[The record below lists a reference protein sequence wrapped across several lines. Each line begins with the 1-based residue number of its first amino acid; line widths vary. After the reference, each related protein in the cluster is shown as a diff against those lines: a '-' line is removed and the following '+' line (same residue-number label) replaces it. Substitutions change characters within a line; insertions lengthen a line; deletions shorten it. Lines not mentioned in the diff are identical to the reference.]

1 MVTTFTT
8 FTTSCVQG
16 DLYDLY
22 EDDGWFFPRSKISK
36 DIAADLYAAL
46 EYVSSSSI
54 HSGDNECFAHALW
67 CYGGG
72 SVYDKRE
79 IIGKKLYG
87 ETNSLWPVSY
97 MYAVHYGNGV
107 PVTLTQEREIILSA
121 VGLEPVDFFNYSE
134 SAIIGLNNNHLAVF
148 EAYDYEYVDGELY
161 LWGYDQDGRNSFQFT
176 KLDSAYQPD

>member
-1 MVTTFTT
+1 MIKKFSFMSFMLICMVTTFIT

-22 EDDGWFFPRSKISK
+22 EYDGWFFPRSKISK

-72 SVYDKRE
+72 SLYNKR
-79 IIGKKLYG
+79 
-87 ETNSLWPVSY
+87 
-97 MYAVHYGNGV
+97 
-107 PVTLTQEREIILSA
+107 
-121 VGLEPVDFFNYSE
+121 
-134 SAIIGLNNNHLAVF
+134 AIIGLNNNHLAVF
-148 EAYDYEYVDGELY
+148 QANDVVIENRGTFIYVE
-161 LWGYDQDGRNSFQFT
+161 DQDGRHKYNVD
-176 KLDSAYQPD
+176 KIDSAYQPD